1 MEEQHEK
8 LFTAFPPVSAANW
21 ETQIRADLKGADY
34 EKKLIRKSLD
44 NIRIKPYYTAED
56 LKELEYLN
64 QLPGEFPYVRGGKTA
79 GNSWEIRQDFRVLDI
94 EAARQK
100 VKMAVERGVTSVGL
114 DLTAKGDLYYHD
126 FRKLIT
132 GIDFNNTSIN
142 LLSGEYSPDI
152 LDYLLK
158 ALVELNIQSTAIRGS
173 LDYDPLGHLTLSG
186 GFYRSEQDDFSDA
199 DKLLLSAENE
209 LPDFRVLAVNSHLF
223 SDSGASTVQELAFGL
238 AMIAEYLVKLTDQKH
253 NATAIAKHLQ
263 WNLGTGSD
271 YFIEIAKIRAARLLF
286 SGLFSAFDN
295 AQQHNAQ
302 VFIHSVTTNWNKTI
316 YDPNVNMLRL
326 TTEAMAAILGGC
338 NSLLV
343 KPYDSLYKEQGD
355 FSERMARN
363 IQNILKEESHFD
375 RVADPAAGSYY
386 IESITHSLVESAWN
400 LFLKVDEQGGYS
412 QAFIDGF
419 IGQEIGKTTSNRLEM
434 VASRREVLLGT
445 NEFPDFSEE
454 MIGEVDADIAFPNSM
469 INHNKIATPI
479 TPIRAAEGFEKLRL
493 QTEKNEVS
501 RPRVFMLTYGN
512 LAMRLA
518 RSQFSGNFFA
528 CAGYEIIDNLG
539 FQSAKEGVEAAL
551 QAKADIIVVCSSDEE
566 YPAIAPAVADLVNG
580 KAMVVV
586 AGAPACMEELKQKGI
601 TGFIHVHSNV
611 LETLKS
617 FHAKLGIA

>member
-1 MEEQHEK
+1 MEEQDEK
-8 LFTAFPPVSAANW
+8 LFTEFPPVSASNW
-21 ETQIRADLKGADY
+21 EAQIRTDLKGADY

-56 LKELEYLN
+56 LKELEYLD

-79 GNSWEIRQDFRVLDI
+79 GNSWEIRQDFIVSDI
-94 EAARQK
+94 ATTLQK
-100 VKMAVERGVTSVGL
+100 AKMVVERGVASVGF

-132 GIDFNNTSIN
+132 GFDFNNTSIN
-142 LLSGEYSPDI
+142 LLSGEYSPNT

-158 ALVELNIQSTAIRGS
+158 ALAELNVQSSAVRGS
-173 LDYDPLGHLTLSG
+173 LDYDPLGYLTRSG

-209 LPDFRVLAVNSHLF
+209 LPDFRVLAVNSHHF
-223 SDSGASTVQELAFGL
+223 GDSGASAVQELAFGL
-238 AMIAEYLVKLTDQKH
+238 AMIAEYMVKLTDLKH
-253 NATAIAKHLQ
+253 NVAAIAKHLQ

-271 YFIEIAKIRAARLLF
+271 YFMEIAKIRAARLLF
-286 SGLFSAFDN
+286 SGLFSAFDAVQQQN
-295 AQQHNAQ
+295 AKI
-302 VFIHSVTTNWNKTI
+302 FIHSITTNWNKTI

-343 KPYDSLYKEQGD
+343 KPYDSFYKEQGD

-363 IQNILKEESHFD
+363 IQNILKEESYFN

-386 IESITHSLVESAWN
+386 IESMTHSLVESAWD
-400 LFLKVDEQGGYS
+400 LFLKVDEHGGYIK
-412 QAFIDGF
+412 AFIAGF
-419 IGQEIGKTTSNRLEM
+419 IGQEISKTNSNRMEM

-445 NEFPDFSEE
+445 NQFPNLNEK
-454 MIGEVDADIAFPNSM
+454 MIGEVDAHIAFPDIMVNQ
-469 INHNKIATPI
+469 NRIATPI
-479 TPIRAAEGFEKLRL
+479 APMRAAEGFEKLRL
-493 QTEKNEVS
+493 QTEKSNVS

-528 CAGYEIIDNLG
+528 CAGYEIIDNPG
-539 FQSAKEGVEAAL
+539 FQSAKEGVEAAFA
-551 QAKADIIVVCSSDEE
+551 AKADIIVVCSSDEE
-566 YPAIAPAVADLVNG
+566 YPGIAPAVADLVKD
-580 KAMVVV
+580 KAIVVV
-586 AGAPACMEELKQKGI
+586 AGAPACMDELKQQGI
-601 TGFIHVHSNV
+601 AGFIHVRSNV

-617 FHAKLGIA
+617 FHAKLGIV